1 MADIDIKIKETEE
14 EYELIRKKLN
24 EVGGKLRNLRDQKEE
39 ESKTEAE
46 KALDMVI
53 TLSQRLFATLEGE
66 SKRQGEKTIFLRFQA
81 CNLFCCSDIYPE
93 CHCDSLYSL
102 KESPSTYK
110 TTLRNLI
117 KEIEDMC
124 NENACYNLSI
134 TGGEPLIHSK
144 ELYWLLYHLSY
155 EDQLDF
161 HTYRFSKYDITIETN
176 GSCDI
181 SWIKNNFGKF
191 AHVIGDWKC
200 PNAFG
205 HKANQAMLKENL
217 DLYDDDDALKFVV
230 VKEDFPEVERVLRE
244 SKVDKR
250 TNVYISPCWG
260 CIEFK
265 DAVNW
270 ILDHPEFDVKLSIQ
284 IHKLFNASKEA
295 IKEIS
300 KTSADDIWL

>member
-1 MADIDIKIKETEE
+1 MSDIDIKIKETEE

-24 EVGGKLRNLRDQKEE
+24 EVGKELRDLRDQKEE
-39 ESKTEAE
+39 ESKIEAE
-46 KALDMVI
+46 KALDMEIILAQKPFVSI
-53 TLSQRLFATLEGE
+53 EGE
-66 SKRQGEKTIFLRFQA
+66 SLRQNNKVIFIRFQK

-93 CHCDSLYSL
+93 CHCDSIYSL
-102 KESPSTYK
+102 KDSPSTVH
-110 TTLRNLI
+110 TTLRELI

-124 NENACYNLSI
+124 NANACYNLSI
-134 TGGEPLIHSK
+134 TGGEPLIHPK

-161 HTYRFSKYDITIETN
+161 HTYRFSQYDITIETN

-181 SWIKNNFGKF
+181 SWVKKNFGKF
-191 AHVIGDWKC
+191 THIIGDWKC

-217 DLYDDDDALKFVV
+217 GLYDDDDALKFVV
-230 VKEDFPEVERVLRE
+230 VKEDFPEVEKILRE
-244 SKVDKR
+244 SKVDKI

-260 CIEFK
+260 CVEFK
-265 DAVNW
+265 DVVNW